1 MEPAGKRAKLEA
13 RNVKLL
19 MLGKKSFVSRRGL
32 DALLRTVKREGLPS
46 AFSRATQYRARKDVC
61 STMTPYGK
69 LVQEVELDVGNGR
82 EITVGF
88 QHPWAMLYHATR
100 TSSDVSDL
108 IASTLNSHPPSV
120 VEPWNIVLYQDGV
133 DPSDGL
139 SVNKSR
145 KSNVWYWTLLEFGHW
160 ALAHEELWFTATLI
174 RSKSSDDLE
183 GTIVALTRLVLMHFF
198 NPTGHDS
205 RRSGI
210 SLQLAD
216 GERVHIYAKLGV
228 LLADEVAIK
237 EMLGCKGHA
246 GTKPC
251 MWCMNCVL

>member
-1 MEPAGKRAKLEA
+1 M
-13 RNVKLL
+13 
-19 MLGKKSFVSRRGL
+19 
-32 DALLRTVKREGLPS
+32 
-46 AFSRATQYRARKDVC
+46 
-61 STMTPYGK
+61 
-69 LVQEVELDVGNGR
+69 
-82 EITVGF
+82 
-88 QHPWAMLYHATR
+88 
-100 TSSDVSDL
+100 
-108 IASTLNSHPPSV
+108 
-120 VEPWNIVLYQDGV
+120 

-198 NPTGHDS
+198 NPIGHDS

-210 SLQLAD
+210 SLQLVD
-216 GERVHIYAKLGV
+216 GGRVHIYAKLGV
-228 LLADEVAIK
+228 LLAGEVAIK

-251 MWCMNCVL
+251 MWCMNCVLCRQGTAEVAWWERSAYFKSIAQPDLAPFIPHTDESLRESVRRLHAAKGTVSNTDFKQMQQEFGWGYVKEDMLLDDHLRVDAISIAMVD